1 MSKLTDY
8 SKFDNIGDSSDE
20 DENDNITSSD
30 TATNATSAT
39 SSNNK
44 PAAPHPPPPSIQ
56 GITKKHPSISDRYIF
71 TYNNQTIYEWEQS
84 LDEVTI
90 YISAPL
96 SQLPKTNT
104 ASYINVNI
112 STNKL
117 QVGLKSQPDGEYFIN
132 ETTFGKVKVNESS
145 WYLDEEGIITII
157 LCKVFRGETW
167 EGVLRGHAAS
177 TTDAN
182 NSTIDG
188 GGIHETID
196 PITKH
201 SMQRTLMLERF
212 QEENPGFD
220 FRDATFNGE
229 VPDPRKFLGGVSY
242 NN

>member
-1 MSKLTDY
+1 MSKLADY
-8 SKFDNIGDSSDE
+8 SKFDNLDSDSE
-20 DENDNITSSD
+20 DENDTSSSA
-30 TATNATSAT
+30 TATKAKSAT
-39 SSNNK
+39 SSSNK
-44 PAAPHPPPPSIQ
+44 PAAPPPPAIQ
-56 GITKKHPSISDRYIF
+56 GITKKHPTISDRYIF

-90 YISAPL
+90 YIAAPI
-96 SQLPKTNT
+96 SQLPKHNT

-112 STNKL
+112 LTNRL
-117 QVGLKSQPDGEYFIN
+117 QVGLKSQPNGEYFLN
-132 ETTFGKVKVNESS
+132 ETTFGKVKVKESS
-145 WYLDEEGIITII
+145 WYLDEEGIITIV

-167 EGVLRGHAAS
+167 EGVLCGHAA
-177 TTDAN
+177 TDADA
-182 NSTIDG
+182 NSSAN

-196 PITKH
+196 PITKQ

>member
-8 SKFDNIGDSSDE
+8 SKFDNLDSDSE
-20 DENDNITSSD
+20 DEKDNTTSSD
-30 TATNATSAT
+30 TATKAMSAK

-44 PAAPHPPPPSIQ
+44 PAALPHPPPPTIQ

-90 YISAPL
+90 YISAPT
-96 SQLPKTNT
+96 SQLPKHNI

-112 STNKL
+112 LTNRL
-117 QVGLKSQPDGEYFIN
+117 QVGLKSQPNGEYFIN

-167 EGVLRGHAAS
+167 EGVLCGHSAATES
-177 TTDAN
+177 NTGGN
-182 NSTIDG
+182 

-196 PITKH
+196 PITKQ

-229 VPDPRKFLGGVSY
+229 VPDPRKFMGGVSH

>member
-1 MSKLTDY
+1 MSKLADY
-8 SKFDNIGDSSDE
+8 SKFDNLDSDSE
-20 DENDNITSSD
+20 DETDNTTSSD
-30 TATNATSAT
+30 TATKATTSAA
-39 SSNNK
+39 SSNHK
-44 PAAPHPPPPSIQ
+44 PASPPPPPTVQ
-56 GITKKHPSISDRYIF
+56 GITKKHPTISDRYIF
-71 TYNNQTIYEWEQS
+71 TYNNQTIYDWEQS

-90 YISAPL
+90 YISAPI
-96 SQLPKTNT
+96 SQLPKHNT

-112 STNKL
+112 FTNRL

-145 WYLDEEGIITII
+145 WYLDEEGIINII

-167 EGVLRGHAAS
+167 EGVLCGHAATNDS
-177 TTDAN
+177 SKAE
-182 NSTIDG
+182 G
-188 GGIHETID
+188 GMHETID
-196 PITKH
+196 PITKQ

-229 VPDPRKFLGGVSY
+229 VPDPRKFMGGVSY